1 MYSEYGFIFPTD
13 QPNCVRNGDYNGM
26 MSPYQPANN
35 LTGSSNFTFT
45 RDPIQRERIIEIDD
59 RLISANEE
67 YRALSMSLD
76 TASDAVKDYIQT
88 RIVELKA
95 SLSAL
100 ELERTRLL
108 AF

>member
-1 MYSEYGFIFPTD
+1 MYNDYGVIFETG
-13 QPNCVRNGDYNGM
+13 QPNCIRSGDYNGM
-26 MSPYQPANN
+26 ASPYQPTMDNA
-35 LTGSSNFTFT
+35 TGNFTVM
-45 RDPIQRERIIEIDD
+45 RNHAQRERIIEIDD

-67 YRALSMSLD
+67 YRALSSSLS
-76 TASDAVKDYIQT
+76 TASDAVKDYIQD

-108 AF
+108 SY